1 MSITGRDV
9 AGRQGRLGRAP
20 LSASGRRG
28 ASAAVLSLQHMAGNR
43 AVARLVG
50 DPGAARIEA
59 DPSLG
64 GGWTEADGTKTLS
77 GRVGGV
83 DRVLLE
89 GLSGHQGGKSWG
101 EGAKARKGHAA
112 AALGKAGHR
121 GRAVALVPHSMKR
134 QGGPISVVVHLHGID
149 IGKYSGSSG
158 MREQGDRPEDV
169 QYFQIPQ
176 QLDAFS
182 KRHPEARVVVLMPLG
197 ATVKAGGGFT
207 VDFGVDDWD
216 KFVDE
221 CLAKMGIAATGDPP
235 GSVYMSAHSGGG
247 FTISALA
254 HLPFQKYR
262 FGGVFAFESFHQWD
276 IATWIK
282 LVEGHLK
289 DDLDQLADL
298 RKQAPPDQ
306 VAERQLAY
314 LRDRGFRFAAFGG
327 FGGYGDRAR
336 TLHTAID
343 KWLTDNHRALAA
355 AAGGDAAVLDL
366 LSRNYQATYTGDR
379 PLAPGQDRHM
389 AALAQDSHFES
400 ALESLVAGA
409 PAGSSPAAADQPGV
423 QPAPHPAATPAPKP
437 RQQPALTNP
446 APPAPAHADHK
457 QQAHDE
463 HKGEHPPSAASAP
476 PQPAKPAVAKQAKA
490 AKAKSRS
497 LQEAFQFS
505 SYPLLEDPIVLIPGD
520 DEHSKQYTA
529 ATAKAAAKHKALP
542 KPGFRPDMTGIPSEF
557 MPEIL
562 RRAKVPDPDGFFK
575 KFVSNVSFLG
585 RPINSPIHEHLAE
598 HLRGVEQDF
607 AAQFGGPDKDPKV
620 AGDTLGLGAEAHAG
634 ARQASGTAAISMH
647 MFGLA
652 IDVNHYANPYLQAAG
667 GIPSDV
673 FLSISQLMQGKDDNI
688 HLGASE
694 EAAAA
699 KYARLQAHNQ
709 MVIDYFALADPAKEQ
724 DLKDKLAHASGS
736 WKKRDIKEARD
747 QIEKDLASLGYHTQ
761 RKEDLEMLRKHGYLQ
776 LRGEVVRG
784 MKMNWGAWYGDMM
797 HFDMRTDG
805 DIGQHISE
813 HIGEYL
819 AELRAQQKAA
829 AKAAVAAKAKP

>member
-1 MSITGRDV
+1 MGRPPPGSSV
-9 AGRQGRLGRAP
+9 
-20 LSASGRRG
+20 RRG
-28 ASAAVLSLQHMAGNR
+28 ASAAVVSLQHMAGNR

-50 DPGAARIEA
+50 GADDARIETDA
-59 DPSLG
+59 SLG
-64 GGWTEADGTKTLS
+64 GSWTEEDGTKTLS

-83 DRVLLE
+83 DRILLD

-112 AALGKAGHR
+112 ATGPGKAGHR

-134 QGGPISVVVHLHGID
+134 QGGPISIVVHLHGID
-149 IGKYSGSSG
+149 IGKYAGSSG

-176 QLDAFS
+176 QLGAFS

-207 VDFGVDDWD
+207 VDFGVDNWD

-221 CLAKMGIAATGDPP
+221 SLAKLGIAATGDPP

-254 HLPFQKYR
+254 HEPFQKYR
-262 FGGVFAFESFHQWD
+262 FGGVFAFESFHTSD
-276 IATWIK
+276 IGTWTK
-282 LVEGHLK
+282 LAERHLGE
-289 DDLDQLADL
+289 DLAQLTNL

-306 VAERQLAY
+306 AGEKQLAY
-314 LRDRGFRFAAFGG
+314 LRDKGFRFAAFGG
-327 FGGYGDRAR
+327 FGGYGSRAG
-336 TLHTAID
+336 TLHAVIV
-343 KWLTDNHRALAA
+343 KWLADNHPALEA
-355 AAGGDAAVLDL
+355 AAGGNPAVLDL
-366 LSRNYQATYTGDR
+366 LSRNYQATPTGDR

-389 AALAQDSHFES
+389 AALSQDSHFET

-409 PAGSSPAAADQPGV
+409 PAGSSHGGAG
-423 QPAPHPAATPAPKP
+423 QPAPHPATTPAPKP
-437 RQQPALTNP
+437 RHKPADTHP
-446 APPAPAHADHK
+446 APHAPPHADHK
-457 QQAHDE
+457 QQAHEE
-463 HKGEHPPSAASAP
+463 HKGEHPPPATREPA
-476 PQPAKPAVAKQAKA
+476 QRAKPAVAKRAKP

-497 LQEAFQFS
+497 LQEPFQFAA
-505 SYPLLEDPIVLIPGD
+505 YPLLEKPIVLIPGD
-520 DEHSKQYTA
+520 DEHSTKYTA
-529 ATAKAAAKHKALP
+529 AKATAEAKHKALP
-542 KPGFRPDMTGIPSEF
+542 KPGFKPDITGIPSEF
-557 MPEIL
+557 MVEIL
-562 RRAKVPDPDGFFK
+562 RRAKVPDPDAFFK
-575 KFVSNVSFLG
+575 KFVGDVSFLG
-585 RPINSPIHEHLAE
+585 RPINAPIHEHLAE
-598 HLRGVEQDF
+598 HLRGVEHEL
-607 AAQFGGPDKDPKV
+607 AEQFGGPGKDPKV
-620 AGDTLGLGAEAHAG
+620 AGDTLGLGDEAHAG

-652 IDVNHYANPYLQAAG
+652 IDVNHYRNPYLQAAG
-667 GIPSDV
+667 GIPQDV
-673 FLSISQLMQGKDDNI
+673 FLSISQLMQGKDDKI

-724 DLKDKLAHASGS
+724 ALKDKLAQASGP
-736 WKKRDIKEARD
+736 WKKRDVKEARE

-761 RKEDLEMLRKHGYLQ
+761 RKSDLEMLRKHGYLQ
-776 LRGEVVRG
+776 LREEVVRG

-813 HIGEYL
+813 QIVKYL
-819 AELRAQQKAA
+819 GDLRDQQKAA
-829 AKAAVAAKAKP
+829 AKAATKAATAAKAQP